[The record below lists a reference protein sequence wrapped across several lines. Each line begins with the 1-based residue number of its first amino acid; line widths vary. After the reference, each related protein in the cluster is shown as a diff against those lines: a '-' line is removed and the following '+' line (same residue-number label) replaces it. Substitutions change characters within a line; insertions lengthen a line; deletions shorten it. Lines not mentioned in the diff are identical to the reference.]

1 MNQYIFEHPI
11 LKRTK
16 EGYISRISFNSYSI
30 LAKDSR
36 LAHRQVPEG
45 SILKRILSG
54 DGARVLYD
62 FSKEMPYDVGV
73 KSLRGKLSEFGRDG
87 LSTSEY
93 NEAIKHGLIQ

>member
-11 LKRTK
+11 LQRSKDGCIIRL
-16 EGYISRISFNSYSI
+16 YFNSYSI
-30 LAKDSR
+30 IAADSR
-36 LAHRQVPEG
+36 LAHRQVPDG

-62 FSKEMPYDVGV
+62 FSKETPGDIGA

-87 LSTSEY
+87 LSTAEY
-93 NEAIKHGLIQ
+93 KEAIRHGLIQ